1 MTHDVIVVGGGPA
14 GLSAAQN
21 VRARGRTVLVV
32 SNPLEENPL
41 WKAERVDNYLGLP
54 AVSGAE
60 LLTAFRRHGEAAGAD
75 FQEGRVLSAL
85 RSGED
90 WYVSIGNTMAQAK
103 AVVLAAGVARGRKFP
118 GEAELL
124 GRGVSYCATC
134 DGMLYRGRDTVVA
147 GEGGEAVEDANFLH
161 GIGCRVQFFARG
173 ERPGGLREE
182 IPFHSAKRFRVV
194 GENGRATGLE
204 ADGTFYPA
212 YAVFVLRPT
221 VSIESLLHGL
231 KTEDGRIVTDRDM
244 TTSIPGVFAAGDCAG
259 KPLQLAKAVGEG
271 NIAALSADRWLNE
284 KGGKND

>member
-1 MTHDVIVVGGGPA
+1 MYDMLIVGAGPA
-14 GLSAAQN
+14 GISAALTAQH
-21 VRARGRTVLVV
+21 RGRGVLVIGNDFRE
-32 SNPLEENPL
+32 SPLA
-41 WKAERVDNYLGLP
+41 KAHVIHNYPGITGDGMQLLEAMHQQLRALDIPVVTRRVLQAMASGGGFSCSAGTDVYEARSLLLCTGLP
-54 AVSGAE
+54 
-60 LLTAFRRHGEAAGAD
+60 
-75 FQEGRVLSAL
+75 
-85 RSGED
+85 
-90 WYVSIGNTMAQAK
+90 
-103 AVVLAAGVARGRKFP
+103 RGRELE
-118 GEAELL
+118 GEHMYL
-124 GRGVSYCATC
+124 GRGVSNCATC

-271 NIAALSADRWLNE
+271 NIAALSADRWLIE